1 MAKIIVLSAKTF
13 IEQKTGN
20 GFKLKVLVDIEVYS
34 QEDYDILK
42 KAEIDGLIDMDGNS
56 IILKNNN

>member
-1 MAKIIVLSAKTF
+1 MAKVIVLSAKRF

-20 GFKLKVLVDIEVYS
+20 GFRQKVLVDIEVYS

-42 KAEIDGLIDMDGNS
+42 KAEMDGLIDMDGNK
-56 IILKNNN
+56 IILETNK